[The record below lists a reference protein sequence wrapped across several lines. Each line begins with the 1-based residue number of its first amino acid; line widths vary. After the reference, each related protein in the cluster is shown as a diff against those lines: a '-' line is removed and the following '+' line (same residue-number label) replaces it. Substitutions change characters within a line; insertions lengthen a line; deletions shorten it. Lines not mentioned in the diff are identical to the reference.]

1 MGDEGACERTVE
13 QYSAMELLHLAKTL
27 TDDPDPGKDRLA
39 LPAMQR
45 DGVWRPRQVL
55 DLWRSLLAGLPI
67 GLFYVERFR
76 SKRIVMVP
84 DQRDGADEISWSA
97 KELGSGLSLI
107 DGQQR
112 LRALCLGLG
121 PANPFHEQR
130 RIWVRLVGDSYE
142 LLMTSRTQPFG
153 YNKDGGKL
161 RIEDRRAARRK
172 IEPDDR
178 TLSFVDAKPGDDGR
192 PVYDSDLYLRQV
204 RLEGGDTL
212 PCPPLPHGW
221 LPGEEPVPLDE
232 IVKVFRSKDE
242 TECDAKTREVVE
254 KLSRGLDNL
263 RRKSA
268 VLMYVELP
276 EANSSTLDFF
286 RRIGAGGTPLSQAD
300 QVYAA
305 LKIELPQVREVVEA
319 IRNNTS
325 MLLTPA
331 HVTDAL
337 FRMANSL
344 KSKPRPEYW
353 LPGLDLSIR
362 AIQNEEGE
370 REKSL
375 NEEVKRLVCTGTAP
389 RQRLVSCFKATKE
402 LLGGGEGAY
411 ALSDIVLA
419 SLPSE
424 LWQVIAFWCMKQDF
438 ESPADRN
445 EAVRLAMFWKFGVKN
460 QERAAQAAFR
470 IVANWDPKTAPV
482 SPGKVIYQALCD
494 EGWACPLHH
503 PDDLKAVFD
512 RQGSRVDPPPTWLT
526 HKGRFGDEKGPFET
540 AARWWYA
547 SHMLVWLQRDY
558 LAKAFPGFLPLSEH
572 EDDLPYDRDHICPR
586 EHWRHGSREVALEG
600 GRHREI
606 EAARDHLGDSIGNFR
621 LVEASQNRSQG
632 DAEIKAKLPELF
644 GNPPDPKLGTLAD
657 FCMDDLEGKQDWT
670 AADGGRRTWPTS
682 RFQAFEHAVCGRTGV
697 LYKRFFV
704 GLGFDCWFKS
714 GESAGLA

>member
-13 QYSAMELLHLAKTL
+13 PYGAIELLDLAKTL
-27 TDDPDPGKDRLA
+27 ADDTGPARDRLV

-76 SKRIVMVP
+76 DKRTVMVP
-84 DQRDGADEISWSA
+84 DQRDGAAAVSWHA

-121 PANPFHEQR
+121 PDNPFFERR
-130 RIWVRLVGDSYE
+130 RIWVRLVDGSYE
-142 LLMTSRTQPFG
+142 LLITSHTQPFG

-161 RIEDRRAARRK
+161 RTEDRRAARRK
-172 IEPDDR
+172 IEPDNR
-178 TLSFVDAKPGDDGR
+178 TLSFVEAKPGDDGR
-192 PVYDSDLYLRQV
+192 PVYDSDLYLRKV
-204 RLEGGDTL
+204 RIEGDDPL

-221 LPGEEPVPLDE
+221 SPGEEPVPLD
-232 IVKVFRSKDE
+232 KVIRIFRGEKE
-242 TECDAKTREVVE
+242 TECDVKTKEVV
-254 KLSRGLDNL
+254 KTLSPALDNL
-263 RRKSA
+263 HRNSA
-268 VLMYVELP
+268 VLMCVDLP

-305 LKIELPQVREVVEA
+305 LKIGLPQVREVVET
-319 IRNNTS
+319 IRNDVS

-362 AIQNEEGE
+362 AIQNQEGE

-375 NEEVKRLVCTGTAP
+375 NEEVKRLVCAGTAP
-389 RQRLVSCFKATKE
+389 SQQLVRCFKAAKE
-402 LLGGGEGAY
+402 LLGGREGTY

-419 SLPSE
+419 SFPSE
-424 LWQVIAFWCMKQDF
+424 LWQVIAFWCMKRDTEF
-438 ESPADRN
+438 VADRN

-460 QERAAQAAFR
+460 QERAAQTAFR
-470 IVANWDPKTAPV
+470 IVAKWGPVTPPV

-503 PDDLKAVFD
+503 PDDLKTVFD
-512 RQGSRVDPPPTWLT
+512 RPGSRVDLSPAWLT
-526 HKGRFGDEKGPFET
+526 HKARFGDEKGASET

-586 EHWRHGSREVALEG
+586 EHWRHGSREAASAG
-600 GRHREI
+600 GRLKEM

-644 GNPPDPKLGTLAD
+644 GDPPNPKLGALAD
-657 FCMDDLEGKQDWT
+657 FCMDDPESKQDWT
-670 AADGGRRTWPTS
+670 AADGGKQSWPPY
-682 RFQAFEHAVCGRTGV
+682 RFEAFERAVCRRTGV
-697 LYKRFFV
+697 LYRRFFV
-704 GLGFDCWFKS
+704 GLGFDSWVKS
-714 GESAGLA
+714 GGIVGLG